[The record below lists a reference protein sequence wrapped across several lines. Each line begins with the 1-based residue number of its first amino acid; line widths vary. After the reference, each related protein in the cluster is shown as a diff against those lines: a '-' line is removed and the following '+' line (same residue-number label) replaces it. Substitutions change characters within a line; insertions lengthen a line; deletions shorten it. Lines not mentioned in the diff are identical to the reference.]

1 MPKTLFASLMI
12 AFLLAVSPAYADDS
26 NGSGG
31 GFFSGI
37 WDSVTSL
44 LSGEYGDKAGDQ
56 GDRSGNA
63 GNTATATQTVTVND
77 TSIFANLPP
86 DPGPAGKATLAGI
99 DSDNDGVR
107 DDVQR
112 WIVFNY
118 PNSAKTRAA
127 LTQMTKTMQ
136 QFLLSAADPVKSYAN
151 AVQQDRDIECLVYVQ
166 PNNYYDIGMKLRAIF
181 LNTDLRTKAWL
192 QADKHLSGKG
202 FPSHSNKKLGCNFN
216 PDALPD

>member
-112 WIVFNY
+112 WIVFNF

-127 LTQMTKTMQ
+127 LRQLAQDYQRFILGAANPTQIYDAARLMDNTQSCLEYIGDGYTLGG
-136 QFLLSAADPVKSYAN
+136 LLKA
-151 AVQQDRDIECLVYVQ
+151 Q
-166 PNNYYDIGMKLRAIF
+166 M
-181 LNTDLRTKAWL
+181 LNTHARSKAFL
-192 QADKHLSGKG
+192 QANRHLSGRMYKG
-202 FPSHSNKKLGCNFN
+202 LPYNQWKQGCNFN
-216 PDALPD
+216 PDAMPN